1 MEFVS
6 LRFLIYSGKNER
18 DVLENSEISVHGG
31 AEEKKKVLS
40 ACFIISGSEL
50 TAVAQVF
57 SLGESGSGKGKNE
70 RSKYRVCK
78 KIK

>member
-18 DVLENSEISVHGG
+18 NVLGNSEISVHGG
-31 AEEKKKVLS
+31 AEEKKKV
-40 ACFIISGSEL
+40 IISGSEL